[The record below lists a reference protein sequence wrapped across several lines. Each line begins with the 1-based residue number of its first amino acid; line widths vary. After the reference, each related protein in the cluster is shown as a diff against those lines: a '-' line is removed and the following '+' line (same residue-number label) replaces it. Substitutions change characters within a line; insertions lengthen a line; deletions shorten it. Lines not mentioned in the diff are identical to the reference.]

1 MLGQALDPLQTAEYA
16 QARLAAEDSLC
27 GLGLEQ
33 FIGGDVEGRGK
44 PDDHVGVEAELAAL
58 VIGKNCLDNAS
69 AFGEFNLSP
78 AALLAEAG
86 EALSHRFQA
95 GLREFVSGGGPD
107 LASETWTVSP
117 VSANSTRFSPYRSM
131 PVE

>member
-1 MLGQALDPLQTAEYA
+1 L
-16 QARLAAEDSLC
+16 R

-78 AALLAEAG
+78 
-86 EALSHRFQA
+86 
-95 GLREFVSGGGPD
+95 GGWRTLVFGPQ
-107 LASETWTVSP
+107 
-117 VSANSTRFSPYRSM
+117 STHN
-131 PVE
+131 